1 MRLLRT
7 VNISVNKL
15 SVHVRM
21 CFVHWKPGV
30 CLDKKLEC
38 NMAFCIERCCGDYHL
53 FRSRKLEKL
62 VYFELL
68 PVLQYS
74 LKDICG
80 KVKIIAKNRYS
91 K

>member
-1 MRLLRT
+1 M
-7 VNISVNKL
+7 
-15 SVHVRM
+15 
-21 CFVHWKPGV
+21 

-38 NMAFCIERCCGDYHL
+38 NMAFCVERCGGDYHL

-62 VYFELL
+62 VYFELF